1 MHGGEQ
7 MYAFTFLAVNI
18 IVSEIPDPG
27 RRSRPGFCDIKLVYM
42 GVDNH
47 GKKENYRRKLE
58 NEHDSVRGS
67 GTR

>member
-47 GKKENYRRKLE
+47 GKKENHCRQLE
-58 NEHDSVRGS
+58 DEYDPF
-67 GTR
+67 

>member
-1 MHGGEQ
+1 

-47 GKKENYRRKLE
+47 GKKENHCRQLE
-58 NEHDSVRGS
+58 DEYDPF
-67 GTR
+67 